1 MGKLLRKKL
10 YFALIYAM
18 TAVLVEIISFSVM
31 GFGVFPSFWGID
43 IAFILG
49 FAVLIFIIPSSVAS
63 IVFNGVVLF
72 FQVAVVFINEA
83 LYSMSGMVFSLDMI
97 NLVKEV
103 GGVFSADFVNWWLFA
118 GMILLYAAEMAA
130 LILLHKNI
138 RTERAHFTRNAVIVL
153 LVCCIIGENASM
165 ILYQATIST
174 FQSTTVSDEL
184 ADYNDDKLLYT
195 TQFIPAKAL
204 KKFGSFGFY
213 FMNFSNMLGSL
224 IGGSNGGR
232 QELSA
237 LDNYFSQG
245 EMSESAYGENIYTGA
260 LNGKN
265 IVLIVIESGEWYG
278 INREYTPTL
287 YAMASGGI
295 SFTEYYARDKTNVS
309 EAMSILGSYPKNSD
323 PSTKLK
329 NAQLSF
335 TLPNLLRENN
345 YTTNYFHA
353 NNKSFYNRDVTHG
366 GGKAYG
372 FDTSHFLDD
381 MPVLD
386 GCDEEGNIVKKSF
399 YDFDRDSLVTKNYFS
414 EYSYKQAEDTAF
426 FTQQMTL
433 SSHGTKKEDILDIG
447 DYPFNDERYYDSD
460 MTQEER
466 EAEQKKLKEAFSK
479 DASIKGFEKYYE
491 IIDGYAETFIGDKGV
506 RLDTDPDTAIY
517 SPSKLE
523 EIYFRYKRYQAAL
536 MDLDEAVNSLVYD
549 LQRTGQLDDTA
560 FVFYADHSAY
570 YNNQNYYLKGVT
582 EGETWNT
589 ALYNIPCF
597 IWYGGSMD
605 CDLALD
611 KEFYEGY
618 HSLTF
623 RASKDKSSA
632 LQGGVIVD
640 KFACSFDILPTILQL
655 TGYNYNLNLYQGVSM
670 FSDRTSVFVS
680 QESNT
685 PFTNTM
691 YFDGITVFV
700 EEDDGSWTQYDY
712 EGTLYTD
719 EGFSDEVKAF
729 LKASLK
735 YYEKQQMLEEM
746 YKLDYFSRRP
756 IFGSVAKDGAIFHYV
771 QRADE
776 K

>member
-10 YFALIYAM
+10 YFALLYAA
-18 TAVLVEIISFSVM
+18 TAILVEIISFSVM
-31 GFGVFPSFWGID
+31 GLGVFPSFWGID
-43 IAFILG
+43 IAFVLG

-72 FQVAVVFINEA
+72 FQVAVAFVNEA
-83 LYSMSGMVFSLDMI
+83 LYRMSGMVFSLNML
-97 NLVKEV
+97 NLAKEV

-118 GMILLYAAEMAA
+118 GLILLYAAEMAGMI
-130 LILLHKNI
+130 LIHKNI
-138 RTERAHFTRNAVIVL
+138 RTERVRFTRNAVIVL
-153 LVCCIIGENASM
+153 LVCCIVGENASM
-165 ILYQATIST
+165 ILYQATLST
-174 FQSTTVSDEL
+174 FQSTGLSDEL
-184 ADYNDDKLLYT
+184 ADYNDDNLLYT
-195 TQFIPAKAL
+195 TQFMPAKAL
-204 KKFGSFGFY
+204 KKFGFFGFY
-213 FMNFSNMLGSL
+213 FMNVSNTLGSL
-224 IGGSNGGR
+224 FGGSGGGM
-232 QELSA
+232 QELSG
-237 LDNYFSQG
+237 LDSYFLQG
-245 EMSESAYGENIYTGA
+245 EMSESAYGENNIYTGA

-278 INREYTPTL
+278 INQEYTPTL
-287 YAMASGGI
+287 YAMAAGGI

-335 TLPNLLRENN
+335 TLPNLLGANN

-353 NNKSFYNRDVTHG
+353 NNKSFYNRNVTHG
-366 GGKAYG
+366 GGKVYG
-372 FDTSHFLDD
+372 FDTAHFLDD
-381 MPVLD
+381 MPALD
-386 GCDEEGNIVKKSF
+386 GCDNEGNIIKKSF
-399 YDFDRDSLVTKNYFS
+399 YNFDRDSLVTKNYFS

-426 FTQQMTL
+426 FTQHMTL
-433 SSHGTKKEDILDIG
+433 SSHGTKNEDILDVG

-460 MTQEER
+460 MTEQER
-466 EAEQKKLKEAFSK
+466 QAEQEKLKKEFSEG
-479 DASIKGFEKYYE
+479 ASIKGFEKYYE
-491 IIDGYAETFIGDKGV
+491 IIDGYAETFVGDKGIF
-506 RLDTDPDTAIY
+506 LDTEPDTAIY

-582 EGETWNT
+582 EGESWNT

-605 CDLALD
+605 CNVSPVG
-611 KEFYEGY
+611 EFYEGY
-618 HSLTF
+618 HKLSFQAT
-623 RASKDKSSA
+623 KDKTSA
-632 LQGGVIVD
+632 LQGGVVKD
-640 KFACSFDILPTILQL
+640 KFVCSFDILPTILQL
-655 TGYNYNLNLYQGVSM
+655 VGYNYNLNLYHGVSM

-680 QESNT
+680 QESST
-685 PFTNTM
+685 PFTNNI
-691 YFDGITVFV
+691 YFDGITVYV
-700 EEDDGSWTQYDY
+700 KEEDESWTQYDY
-712 EGTLYTD
+712 EGTLYAD

-729 LKASLK
+729 LKSSLK

-746 YKLDYFSRRP
+746 YRLDYFARRP
-756 IFGSVAKDGAIFHYV
+756 IFGNVVKDGEIFHYV
-771 QRADE
+771 QRASF
-776 K
+776 